1 MDKIIGLK
9 HESDLVDLLL
19 SLEEGEEYVMMDE
32 ECKRL
37 FQLTELEK
45 SQLGKGLI
53 FCVRSILIEYHMKTN
68 VKVRNEANL
77 INKKYPFV

>member
-9 HESDLVDLLL
+9 HESDMVDLLL
-19 SLEEGEEYVMMDE
+19 SLEEGEEYMMMDE

-45 SQLGKGLI
+45 SQLGKDKDNI
-53 FCVRSILIEYHMKTN
+53 FI
-68 VKVRNEANL
+68 NL
-77 INKKYPFV
+77 INIGVNLN

>member
-19 SLEEGEEYVMMDE
+19 SLEEGEEYMMMDE

-45 SQLGKGLI
+45 SQLGKDKDNI
-53 FCVRSILIEYHMKTN
+53 FI
-68 VKVRNEANL
+68 NL
-77 INKKYPFV
+77 INIGVNLN

>member
-19 SLEEGEEYVMMDE
+19 SLEEGEEYMMMDE

-45 SQLGKGLI
+45 SQLGKDKDNI
-53 FCVRSILIEYHMKTN
+53 IC
-68 VKVRNEANL
+68 L
-77 INKKYPFV
+77 INIGVNRN

>member
-45 SQLGKGLI
+45 SQLGKGLLI
-53 FCVRSILIEYHMKTN
+53 FFVRLILIKYHMKTI
-68 VKVRNEANL
+68 VKVRNQANL
-77 INKKYPFV
+77 IKKKIS